1 MNFEASVTRTLPKI
15 IGVDKNYVK
24 HIIEMG
30 EKDIPQTPVIFLK
43 PWTSLSYAPKQL
55 KLSNPAHKHLIHHE
69 IELGVVIGKSGS
81 HIPK

>member
-55 KLSNPAHKHLIHHE
+55 NT
-69 IELGVVIGKSGS
+69 
-81 HIPK
+81 